1 MIYTDY
7 VVHVVEVR
15 NCDLIVFVCKIILS
29 KILSPIQMIAYTTDE
44 IRNCALIVFLCKLIL
59 SNIL

>member
-29 KILSPIQMIAYTTDE
+29 KILSPIQMMAYTADE
-44 IRNCALIVFLCKLIL
+44 VRNCDLIVFVLK
-59 SNIL
+59 